1 MLKALLFDLDGT
13 LSDTDPVH
21 LEAMKSS
28 FASEGVELSEDD
40 FRNYISGHS
49 NADIFARYFPHMPL
63 TQQRDFANA
72 KEAEFRRLATALAP
86 TPGLDALLE
95 WAEDRNLKVGLVTNA
110 PSLNV
115 DHMLGALNLT
125 SRFDTIVYGE
135 LLPRAKPDPLPYLEA
150 LSRLNC
156 QAFEAMA
163 FEDSVPGIVAA
174 KRACLYTAGLSSPRQ
189 ADSLLGVGSD
199 IIIADFTAEALWARL
214 NKVSAGPE
222 LHYLTSLGLKRGPV

>member
-21 LEAMKSS
+21 FEAMKST
-28 FASEGVELSEDD
+28 FAAEGIALTEED
-40 FRNYISGHS
+40 FRAYISGHS
-49 NADIFARYFPHMPL
+49 NADIFARYFPYM
-63 TQQRDFANA
+63 TVTEQRGFADA
-72 KEAEFRRLATALAP
+72 KEAEFRRLATTLAP

-95 WAEDRNLKVGLVTNA
+95 WAGRQNFKVGLVTNA

-115 DHMLGALNLT
+115 DHMLGALGLT

-150 LSRLNC
+150 LSRLGC
-156 QAFEAMA
+156 MATDAMA

-174 KRACLYTAGLSSPRQ
+174 KRAHLYTVGLSSANH
-189 ADSLLGVGSD
+189 ADDLIAVGAD
-199 IIIADFTAEALWARL
+199 MIIADFEAKALWARFD
-214 NKVSAGPE
+214 E
-222 LHYLTSLGLKRGPV
+222 YR